1 LVPKVLA
8 VQMKKIESAQDQA
21 LWAPADCRLER
32 VEIRD
37 AILVLLTVD
46 DRRSAVKF
54 RGGRYAV
61 VTVGPIEA
69 VARIGAC
76 FAGAR

>member
-1 LVPKVLA
+1 
-8 VQMKKIESAQDQA
+8 MKKIESAQDQA

-37 AILVLLTVD
+37 AILVLNDDLTVD